1 MNDARIRYPRPHH
14 GRSIQ
19 LAHSWGRAHRFCR
32 TKAPGLPPC
41 TGRNRALWII
51 SRHRKRTWHGSSAY
65 RGPMNA
71 VSCAGM
77 ALADKKDQM
86 DGLCHIRLADGISRI
101 FDGAKGVA
109 FAAPLCLIIKTA
121 HSAFHLRCGL
131 LDMISLKR
139 CNIRQMHRVRFNNT
153 RALHDCL
160 RCIKARQTRAAG
172 LHRQAAQFKAVAVFK
187 PAVCGLSLIHI

>member
-19 LAHSWGRAHRFCR
+19 LAHSWGRAHRFRR

-51 SRHRKRTWHGSSAY
+51 PRHRKRTRHGSSAY

-86 DGLCHIRLADGISRI
+86 DGLYHIRLADGISRI
-101 FDGAKGVA
+101 VDGAKGGCLCCSA
-109 FAAPLCLIIKTA
+109 MPHHKNSPQRFPFALWA
-121 HSAFHLRCGL
+121 
-131 LDMISLKR
+131 
-139 CNIRQMHRVRFNNT
+139 VRYD
-153 RALHDCL
+153 L
-160 RCIKARQTRAAG
+160 IKALQYPSNSPCPIQQYACS
-172 LHRQAAQFKAVAVFK
+172 
-187 PAVCGLSLIHI
+187 P